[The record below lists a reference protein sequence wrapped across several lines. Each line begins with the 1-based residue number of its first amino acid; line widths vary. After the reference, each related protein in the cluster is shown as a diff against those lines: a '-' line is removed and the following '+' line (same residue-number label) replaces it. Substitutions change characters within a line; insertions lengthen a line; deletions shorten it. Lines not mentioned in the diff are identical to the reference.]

1 MQLVLA
7 TPVLLW
13 AGRRFLASGWLELRH
28 LAPGMNS
35 LVMIGSC
42 AAYLYSLAALTVP
55 GLFPPGTAN
64 LYFEAAAVIVT
75 LILLGRYLEALAK
88 GRTSEAIRR
97 LVRLQPQT
105 ARVVRAGAED
115 GDPGRGG
122 GAGGPDRGAPRAS
135 ASRWTGP

>member
-1 MQLVLA
+1 MPCTAWRRRPSGAGRSSVLA

-13 AGRRFLASGWLELRH
+13 AGRRFLTSGWMELRH

-35 LVMIGSC
+35 LVMIGSS
-42 AAYLYSLAALTVP
+42 AAYLYSLAALTCP
-55 GLFPPGTAN
+55 ALFPEGTAH

-97 LVRLQPQT
+97 LVRLQPKT
-105 ARVVRAGAED
+105 ARVVRADAEVEIPAEAVV
-115 GDPGRGG
+115 PG
-122 GAGGPDRGAPRAS
+122 
-135 ASRWTGP
+135 